1 MFLLYQPFDVF
12 VNSNTLLETSLV
24 VQEQLACENSRLTS
38 GDFQISQAKE
48 QSTHTKLKYA
58 QNMQFAFIFETV
70 STRLGANHL
79 PDKVWEE
86 KFIFLS
92 LAIHQAS
99 KRGGKLS
106 TSIHRH

>member
-1 MFLLYQPFDVF
+1 MFLLYQQFDVF

-24 VQEQLACENSRLTS
+24 VQEQT
-38 GDFQISQAKE
+38 
-48 QSTHTKLKYA
+48 THTKLKYA

-79 PDKVWEE
+79 PDKVWAE

-99 KRGGKLS
+99 KRGGKYPPLF
-106 TSIHRH
+106 TDTEVRF